1 LILQE
6 EYKWIRL
13 KSKGCIVGFY
23 YEDSFHPKIIR
34 IGAISNGSSTE
45 CPLLIPQYQICN
57 VPSIAGPDA
66 GLFLSVAPLAGIRTI
81 SMCKALKRCTGLLI
95 SYQSGGDIVLGQW
108 FTSRSAQLTRI
119 YDSNTRTID
128 SIYFK
133 LEKSGRHQIVT
144 GIGFSREDFGDEE
157 DLEYDVI
164 LTDEVYTHSF

>member
-1 LILQE
+1 
-6 EYKWIRL
+6 
-13 KSKGCIVGFY
+13 
-23 YEDSFHPKIIR
+23 
-34 IGAISNGSSTE
+34 
-45 CPLLIPQYQICN
+45 
-57 VPSIAGPDA
+57 
-66 GLFLSVAPLAGIRTI
+66 
-81 SMCKALKRCTGLLI
+81 LLI

-144 GIGFSREDFGDEE
+144 GIGFSREDFGDEK